1 MFDLFRSRDKAVR
14 IGLGALLV
22 LVALSMLTY
31 LIPSYNTG
39 SSPTDVVVA
48 EIGGDQIT
56 LPDVQRLIQ
65 NTVRGRQLPPEIL
78 PNFIPQIIDNVITE
92 HALAYEAARLGFQVT
107 DAELADAIRQNIPT
121 LFPDGKF
128 VGRDMYAGFLA
139 QQNLSIAEFEADMK
153 RQLLITRLRDVALEG
168 TIISPLEIEQEYR
181 KKNEKIKI
189 QYVKIAA
196 DKYKAETVPAEQE
209 MQDYFKA
216 NAGKYTVPETRN
228 VTMLIADQT
237 KLAQTVNPTDL
248 DLQRAY
254 NQNQEKFRV
263 PETVK
268 LRRILL
274 KTEGKPPA
282 DEAKIKAQADDLL
295 KQVKAGGNFADLVKK
310 YSEDDASKAANGEIS
325 VSRGQMLPDVEQ
337 AAFSLKPG
345 ESAVVKSSIGY
356 DVLQVI
362 QHDQGHLKS
371 FDEVKGDLAGEW
383 KKQRVSDLMQQV
395 SDKAEAAL
403 KKDPLHPETV
413 AAELNM
419 QVVQAYNVQGGKPFP
434 EIGASPD
441 FDQAI
446 STLKKGEASQPLAI
460 AGDKIV
466 LGVVTDVI
474 PPRPQTFDEAKD
486 QIKETIT
493 GNKSTAA
500 VQKHAQEL
508 MDKAKSIGD
517 LQKAAK
523 SMGLEAKTSDEFSRS
538 GTVEGL
544 GSASYVQEAFPL
556 ADGSVFGPVST
567 TDATV
572 VGKVIE
578 HIQPDLSKLPE
589 QRVSIRDELKSQKGR
604 ERNNLFQEGLR
615 QELVKQGKIKYHE
628 DVIKRLMTSYVGGN
642 S

>member
-441 FDQAI
+441 FDTAI
-446 STLKKGEASQPLAI
+446 STLKKGEASQPVAV

-486 QIKETIT
+486 QIKDTIT
-493 GNKSTAA
+493 SNKSTAA

-508 MDKAKSIGD
+508 MDKAKSMGD

>member
-1 MFDLFRSRDKAVR
+1 V
-14 IGLGALLV
+14 
-22 LVALSMLTY
+22 
-31 LIPSYNTG
+31 
-39 SSPTDVVVA
+39 
-48 EIGGDQIT
+48 
-56 LPDVQRLIQ
+56 
-65 NTVRGRQLPPEIL
+65 
-78 PNFIPQIIDNVITE
+78 
-92 HALAYEAARLGFQVT
+92 
-107 DAELADAIRQNIPT
+107 
-121 LFPDGKF
+121 
-128 VGRDMYAGFLA
+128 
-139 QQNLSIAEFEADMK
+139 
-153 RQLLITRLRDVALEG
+153 
-168 TIISPLEIEQEYR
+168 
-181 KKNEKIKI
+181 
-189 QYVKIAA
+189 
-196 DKYKAETVPAEQE
+196 
-209 MQDYFKA
+209 
-216 NAGKYTVPETRN
+216 
-228 VTMLIADQT
+228 
-237 KLAQTVNPTDL
+237 AQTVNPTDL

-371 FDEVKGDLAGEW
+371 FDEVKGDLASEW

-446 STLKKGEASQPLAI
+446 STLKKGEASQPVAI

-474 PPRPQTFDEAKD
+474 PPRPQTFD
-486 QIKETIT
+486 
-493 GNKSTAA
+493 
-500 VQKHAQEL
+500 
-508 MDKAKSIGD
+508 
-517 LQKAAK
+517 
-523 SMGLEAKTSDEFSRS
+523 
-538 GTVEGL
+538 
-544 GSASYVQEAFPL
+544 
-556 ADGSVFGPVST
+556 
-567 TDATV
+567 
-572 VGKVIE
+572 
-578 HIQPDLSKLPE
+578 
-589 QRVSIRDELKSQKGR
+589 
-604 ERNNLFQEGLR
+604 
-615 QELVKQGKIKYHE
+615 
-628 DVIKRLMTSYVGGN
+628 
-642 S
+642 

>member
-31 LIPSYNTG
+31 LIPSYSTG
-39 SSPTDVVVA
+39 ADPTDVVVA
-48 EIGGDQIT
+48 EVGSDTIS

-139 QQNLSIAEFEADMK
+139 QQNLSIEEFEADMK

-168 TIISPLEIEQEYR
+168 TIVSPLEIEQEYR

-196 DKYKAETVPAEQE
+196 DKYKAETLPAEQE

-216 NAGKYTVPETRN
+216 NASKYTVGETRN
-228 VTMLIADQT
+228 VTMLIADQA
-237 KLAQTVNPTDL
+237 KLEQTVNPSDI
-248 DLQRAY
+248 DLQRTY

-274 KTEGKPPA
+274 KTQDKPAA

-295 KQVKAGGNFADLVKK
+295 KQVKAGGSFADLVKK
-310 YSEDDASKAANGEIS
+310 YSEDEGTKPTNGEIS
-325 VSRGQMLPDVEQ
+325 VSRGQMLPEAEQ

-356 DVLQVI
+356 EVMQVM
-362 QHDQGHLKS
+362 QHDQARLKS
-371 FDEVKGDLAGEW
+371 FDEVKGALAGEW
-383 KKQRVSDLMQQV
+383 KKQRVSDLMQQI

-403 KKDPLHPETV
+403 KKDPLHPEKV

-419 QVVQAYNVQGGKPFP
+419 QVVQAYNVEGGKPFP

-441 FDQAI
+441 FDQAV
-446 STLKKGEASQPLAI
+446 TALKKGEVSQPVAI

-486 QIKETIT
+486 KVKDTIAQ
-493 GNKSTAA
+493 NKSSAA

-508 MDKAKSIGD
+508 MDKAKSMGD

-523 SMGLEAKTSDEFSRS
+523 SMGLEAKTSEEFNRA

-544 GSASYVQEAFPL
+544 GSASYVQEAFGL

-572 VGKVIE
+572 VGRVMQ

-589 QRVSIRDELKSQKGR
+589 QRVAIRDELKSQKGR
-604 ERNNLFQEGLR
+604 DRNALFQEGLR
-615 QELVKQGKIKYHE
+615 EALVKQGKIKYHQ
-628 DVIKRLMTSYVGGN
+628 DVIKRLMSSYIGN

>member
-1 MFDLFRSRDKAVR
+1 MFDLFRSREKAVR
-14 IGLGALLV
+14 IGLGALLL

-48 EIGGDQIT
+48 EVGGDQIT

-92 HALAYEAARLGFQVT
+92 HALSYEAGRLGFQVT

-153 RQLLITRLRDVALEG
+153 RQLLITRMRDVALEG
-168 TIISPLEIEQEYR
+168 TIISPAEIEQEYR

-196 DKYKAETVPAEQE
+196 DKYKAETQPTEQE

-216 NAGKYTVPETRN
+216 NAAKYTVGESRN
-228 VTMLIADQT
+228 VTMLIADQA
-237 KLAQTVNPTDL
+237 KLALTVNPTDL

-268 LRRILL
+268 VRRILL
-274 KTEGKPPA
+274 KTQGKPAA

-310 YSEDDASKAANGEIS
+310 YSEDEGTKATNGEIS
-325 VSRGQMLPDVEQ
+325 VARGQMLPESEQ

-356 DVLQVI
+356 EVMQVM
-362 QHDQGHLKS
+362 QHEQGHLKS
-371 FDEVKGDLAGEW
+371 FDEVKGDLASEW
-383 KKQRVSDLMQQV
+383 KKQRVNDMMQQV

-403 KKDPLHPETV
+403 KKDPLHPEKV
-413 AAELNM
+413 AADLNM
-419 QVVQAYNVQGGKPFP
+419 QVVQASNVQSGKPFP

-446 STLKKGEASQPLAI
+446 STLKKGESSQPVAI

-486 QIKETIT
+486 QVKETIT
-493 GNKSTAA
+493 TNKSTAA

-508 MDKAKSIGD
+508 MDKAKSMGD

-523 SMGLEAKTSDEFSRS
+523 AMGLDVKTSEEFSRS

-556 ADGSVFGPVST
+556 ADGAVFGPVST

-572 VGKVIE
+572 VGKVIQ
-578 HIQPDLSKLPE
+578 HVQPDMSKLPE

-604 ERNNLFQEGLR
+604 DRNALFQEGLR

-628 DVIKRLMTSYVGGN
+628 DVIKRLMSSYTGGN

>member
-65 NTVRGRQLPPEIL
+65 NTVKGRQLPPEIL

-139 QQNLSIAEFEADMK
+139 QQNLSIEEFEADMK

-168 TIISPLEIEQEYR
+168 TIISPVEIEQEYR

-189 QYVKIAA
+189 QYVKLAA

-216 NAGKYTVPETRN
+216 NAGKYTVPESRN

-274 KTEGKPPA
+274 KTEGKPAA
-282 DEAKIKAQADDLL
+282 DEAKVKAQADDLL

-310 YSEDDASKAANGEIS
+310 FSEDDATKAANGEIS
-325 VSRGQMLPDVEQ
+325 VSRGQMLPEVEQ
-337 AAFSLKPG
+337 SAFSLKPG

-371 FDEVKGDLAGEW
+371 FDEVKGDLASEW
-383 KKQRVSDLMQQV
+383 KKQRVSDLMQQI

-413 AAELNM
+413 AAALNM

-446 STLKKGEASQPLAI
+446 STLKKGEASQPVAI

-508 MDKAKSIGD
+508 MDKAKSMGD